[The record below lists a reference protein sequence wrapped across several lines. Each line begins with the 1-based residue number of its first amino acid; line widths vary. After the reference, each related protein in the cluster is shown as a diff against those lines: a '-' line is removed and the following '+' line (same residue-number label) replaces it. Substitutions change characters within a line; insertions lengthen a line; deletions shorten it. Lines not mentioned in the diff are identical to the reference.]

1 MSVLWRESW
10 ASMANSYL
18 AAAGSSERIDHRSLQ
33 AQHEEA
39 LEKAAVALDNEEK
52 ALWLAKAAETNRP
65 AMKRIHSAK
74 WRSKAAQEQ
83 RAAEQ
88 AVQMLPSRKQLKST
102 KHSANLILKSSLMSE
117 ALRLHILLNQ
127 KRLYYLKH
135 APVLLPVNRKNL
147 FWLPRHLILVC
158 VALNL
163 TVINPKLVRSLQ
175 VRNHW
180 SIFLIL
186 EQILF

>member
-1 MSVLWRESW
+1 
-10 ASMANSYL
+10 MANSYL

-74 WRSKAAQEQ
+74 WRSKLLRSKEPQN
-83 RAAEQ
+83 RLF
-88 AVQMLPSRKQLKST
+88 VMLLNKKLLKST
-102 KHSANLILKSSLMSE
+102 KHSVNLTLKSSLMSE

-127 KRLYYLKH
+127 KKLFYQKRDP
-135 APVLLPVNRKNL
+135 ALL
-147 FWLPRHLILVC
+147 
-158 VALNL
+158 
-163 TVINPKLVRSLQ
+163 Q
-175 VRNHW
+175 
-180 SIFLIL
+180 
-186 EQILF
+186 